1 MSGGASGGSQN
12 VTTTS
17 APPAWLQPYLQNYMA
32 QGSKVAGQPY
42 KPYTG
47 QTVAGLNSTQY
58 GAMDAIAKRATQG
71 TPEQSAGRR
80 ELTGTLGGGYLG
92 HQSAVNPYA
101 SDANPYLQKNI
112 DAAQGDVMRNFNTI
126 AAPSYG
132 TANARSGSFGN
143 AGLAM
148 VENEGRRGVADE
160 LGRISSGMRMAD
172 YNRRGDLTESA
183 VNRNEGAYQSE
194 RNRMQGAL
202 GMVPGFANMDYQD
215 AQALMGVGDR
225 LQGQTQAGL
234 DDQFDRFNEA
244 RNYPQQQL
252 DVLSRL
258 FGNQSTGQTTN
269 QQLPK
274 QPGTNKAA
282 GAIGGGLA
290 GAQMGSMIMPG
301 MGTAVGGG
309 LGALMGLLSDR
320 RAKTDIRRVGTMN
333 SGLPVYT
340 YRYRGGEVTHMGV
353 MADEA
358 QQVAPHAVHTGPD
371 GLQRVNYA
379 ALGD

>member
-1 MSGGASGGSQN
+1 MSGGGGSQN
-12 VTTTS
+12 VTTKS
-17 APPAWLQPYLQNYMA
+17 EPPAWLTPYLQNYMA

-42 KPYTG
+42 RPYTG
-47 QTVAGLNSTQY
+47 QTVAGLNPTQY
-58 GAMDAIAKRATQG
+58 GAMDAIANRATQG

-112 DAAQGDVMRNFNTI
+112 DAAQGDVVRNFNTV

-148 VENEGRRGVADE
+148 VENEGRRGVADA
-160 LGRISSGMRMAD
+160 LGRISGGMRMAD

-215 AQALMGVGDR
+215 AQQLLGVGDR
-225 LQGQTQAGL
+225 LQHQTQAGL
-234 DDQFDRFNEA
+234 DDQLGRFNEA

-258 FGNQSTGQTTN
+258 FGNQSLGGSQT
-269 QQLPK
+269 QQ
-274 QPGTNKAA
+274 QPGPNKAA
-282 GAIGGGLA
+282 GALGGGLA
-290 GAQMGSMIMPG
+290 GAQLGSTLYPG
-301 MGTAVGGG
+301 VGTAVGGG
-309 LGALMGLLSDR
+309 LGALLGLLSDR
-320 RAKTDIRRVGTMN
+320 RAKTDIKRVGTMDN
-333 SGLPVYT
+333 GLPVYT
-340 YRYRGGEVTHMGV
+340 YRYKGGEMTYMGV

-358 QQVAPHAVHTGPD
+358 EQVAPHAVHTGPD

-379 ALGD
+379 ALEN